1 MNIASLN
8 GSGSIRS
15 LRAVQSA
22 AASLPIRISL
32 YDTLLRLLA
41 DFDASGRADIFRLL
55 LERRSAC
62 HPAVSSQWRAPLSIL
77 RLLTKVVCSNQIV
90 CLGDDVHLLRLAV
103 ISCRKKEDSKTAELL
118 KDAFHLDSLQRE
130 RNLQSTVSRGK

>member
-62 HPAVSSQWRAPLSIL
+62 HPAVSSQWRAPP
-77 RLLTKVVCSNQIV
+77 
-90 CLGDDVHLLRLAV
+90 VHPAV
-103 ISCRKKEDSKTAELL
+103 A
-118 KDAFHLDSLQRE
+118 Q
-130 RNLQSTVSRGK
+130 QSHR